1 MLVLAWYLSG
11 RYRCCVTAAPFFVR
25 PTSEDDWQHLRDLR
39 IENATDNPISFGAT
53 LETTLGLA
61 EDDWRARA
69 RRGQSDD
76 AASMVAI
83 QNGTERWIGIM
94 SAQSSDED
102 GLDPVLTGVYVSPDF
117 RGRSYGV
124 ADALLHEILTW
135 AAGRGDSLRLY
146 VYEHGTPARRFY
158 DRHGFAPTGRT
169 RPLGFTEGRTLEMI
183 KPLR

>member
-1 MLVLAWYLSG
+1 MLAWYLSG

-53 LETTLGLA
+53 LETTLGLT

-69 RRGQSDD
+69 RRGQSDE

-102 GLDPVLTGVYVSPDF
+102 GLDPVLTGVYVTPDF
-117 RGRSYGV
+117 RGGSYGV

-135 AAGRGDSLRLY
+135 ATGHGESLRLY

-169 RPLGFTEGRTLEMI
+169 RPLGFAEGRTLEMI